1 MEETLS
7 DNGLEVE
14 IQRTFTASDACGN
27 TSEFVQT
34 LDVTLAL
41 EGCMDPEACNFDDM
55 ANVDDSSCTYAEG
68 GYACDGSCLADTEG
82 DGVCD
87 QYEVLGCTDLSACNF
102 SIYAKEEVSCDY
114 CSWNR
119 VRSRATGCW
128 WRPAVHEDGELAG
141 LTTYRMYDHQPTDVF
156 SAMWGDSDTPLLITT
171 STSFY
176 QHPLGS
182 PLVCTLSIDVRGLAR
197 VGVRQLVDGGP
208 GRFRWPNDQAPS
220 PVEMP
225 SQVG

>member
-1 MEETLS
+1 MFTVLDLDPPVFVFPTESMIAVDELAGEMVPPAEAMVVDDCDDNAGYEVLEDTLS
-7 DNGLEVE
+7 DNGLEVV

-68 GYACDGSCLADTEG
+68 GYACDGSCLADTDG

-87 QYEVLGCTDLSACNF
+87 PFEIFGCTDLAACNF
-102 SIYAKEEVSCDY
+102 SIDATKRTVPATTALA
-114 CSWNR
+114 NR

-128 WRPAVHEDGELAG
+128 WRPMRFM
-141 LTTYRMYDHQPTDVF
+141 RMVNWR
-156 SAMWGDSDTPLLITT
+156 A
-171 STSFY
+171 
-176 QHPLGS
+176 
-182 PLVCTLSIDVRGLAR
+182 
-197 VGVRQLVDGGP
+197 
-208 GRFRWPNDQAPS
+208 
-220 PVEMP
+220 
-225 SQVG
+225 